1 MLIVLV
7 VDSVFARVQGFAL
20 ACWVTLILSEVRSAL
35 EVASRVEKRA
45 SGQRMRM
52 RVVCS
57 RC

>member
-7 VDSVFARVQGFAL
+7 VDSVFARVLDFAL
-20 ACWVTLILSEVRSAL
+20 ACWVTLILSEVWSEL

-45 SGQRMRM
+45 SGQRKRM